1 MESRQS
7 VLETET
13 GLGIHLKL
21 NIGTKGS
28 EGQCRHP
35 KRTFSCGLGVQIFF
49 M

>member
-35 KRTFSCGLGVQIFF
+35 KRTISCGLGVQIFF